1 VASRLPRSAQHEAAS
16 SSAAGDDEEAKEH
29 PSMSSYKVDIRLA
42 VPVALAL
49 MGCAYFAATKNV
61 GARPVQ
67 PENLSQMIESRVAY
81 EVQQQLENKLRV
93 MRAGQAASSSK
104 PGSAPDA
111 VATPASEFGA
121 QKQTFKQPAKRMRV
135 LVTGGAGFVGS
146 HLVDRLME
154 QGHEV
159 TVMDNM
165 FTGSKRNVQHWI
177 G

>member
-1 VASRLPRSAQHEAAS
+1 
-16 SSAAGDDEEAKEH
+16 
-29 PSMSSYKVDIRLA
+29 MTSYKVDVRVA

-49 MGCAYFAATKNV
+49 MGCAYFAASKNV
-61 GARPVQ
+61 GARAVQ
-67 PENLSQMIESRVAY
+67 PDNLSQMIESRVAY
-81 EVQQQLENKLRV
+81 EVQQQLEVR
-93 MRAGQAASSSK
+93 MRAMNANARSATNSNAAAVSSPSN
-104 PGSAPDA
+104 
-111 VATPASEFGA
+111 FGA
-121 QKQTFKQPAKRMRV
+121 QKQTFKNTPKRMRV

-165 FTGSKRNVQHWI
+165 FTGNKKNIQHWI

>member
-1 VASRLPRSAQHEAAS
+1 MTSH
-16 SSAAGDDEEAKEH
+16 
-29 PSMSSYKVDIRLA
+29 KVDVRIV
-42 VPVALAL
+42 VPVTLAL
-49 MGCAYFAATKNV
+49 MGCAYFAASKNV
-61 GARPVQ
+61 GARVVQ
-67 PENLSQMIESRVAY
+67 PDNLSQMIESRVAY
-81 EVQQQLENKLRV
+81 EVQQQLEAR
-93 MRAGQAASSSK
+93 MRFLNARADPKSNAAPASS
-104 PGSAPDA
+104 PTD
-111 VATPASEFGA
+111 FGA

-165 FTGSKRNVQHWI
+165 FTGSKKNIQHWI